1 MRVSGVSYSSD
12 RKLVRCDQQY
22 SYRYDER
29 LKPRVKKK
37 GLYMGSWMHDLEE
50 AYYRWLQTGD
60 RAAISFGVGSIIK
73 PKYKQLKAE
82 SWDNLFDEEREM
94 FEEKGFTPKIAY
106 FLMKHYIEHWFPIEK
121 DWEILHVEQSYEL
134 PTKFGFPI
142 RWKADLVYKEEGRIC
157 LLETKNKEKM
167 PDSNERIAAP
177 QPHAYAFL
185 LNKVGIKVEKIV
197 WNYVRTSPIPR
208 PQVLKRGGLSI
219 RKIQTDKRSY
229 LLSCEEAGLKPNKSF
244 LESLP
249 ETLSL
254 MRVTNVAN
262 LKLGELFVRDWV
274 DRAKRAREITRP
286 TRNWNRDCKWSCDY
300 TDLCLA
306 DMMGKTDRNHEIK
319 KNFVQIKDDRGE
331 PLK

>member
-22 SYRYDER
+22 SYRYDQR

-37 GLYMGSWMHDLEE
+37 GLYMGNWMHELEE
-50 AYYRWLQTGD
+50 SYYRWLQTED
-60 RAAISFGVGSIIK
+60 RADIAFGAGSIIK

-82 SWDNLFDEEREM
+82 NWDNLFDEEREM

-134 PTKFGFPI
+134 PTKLGFPI
-142 RWKADLVYKEEGRIC
+142 RWKADLIYREEGRTC

-185 LNKVGIKVEKIV
+185 LSKVGIKIDKIV
-197 WNYVRTSPIPR
+197 WNYVRTSPVPR
-208 PQVLKRGGLSI
+208 PQVLKGGGLST
-219 RKIQTDKRSY
+219 RKIQTDKRSH
-229 LLSCEEAGLKPNKSF
+229 LLSCKEAGLEPNQKF

-249 ETLSL
+249 DTLSL

-286 TRNWNRDCKWSCDY
+286 TRNWNRDCRWGCDY
-300 TDLCLA
+300 TELCLL
-306 DMMGKTDRNHEIK
+306 DMMGK
-319 KNFVQIKDDRGE
+319 
-331 PLK
+331 